1 LAQDRAVL
9 LLDEATSAL
18 DAQSESAVA
27 EALSKAA
34 RGRTT
39 LIIAHRLATIRAA
52 DHILV
57 MDQGRVVEEGRHDA
71 LIAANGL
78 YSRLYQLQF
87 KG

>member
-1 LAQDRAVL
+1 
-9 LLDEATSAL
+9 L